1 MKENLTSSVT
11 TSLRGQF
18 LPHSRD
24 LEMPPARDQAEA
36 FSVRLVL
43 LLTAAFLLF
52 LILPLALTA
61 LSGSLEQTV
70 IPSYQAGTETITLA
84 PAAGWQIQN
93 VLPRG
98 ESPLTAEA
106 GAQGVLVDADALPAD
121 ELQQLQLLC
130 RDQSGRTVSILCSL
144 LRERSGTVT
153 VRSYPLEGERFGV
166 SYLHTFA
173 NNA

>member
-18 LPHSRD
+18 LPHSRE

-43 LLTAAFLLF
+43 LLTATFLLF
-52 LILPLALTA
+52 LILPLALTV

-84 PAAGWQIQN
+84 PAAGWQIQD

-98 ESPLTAEA
+98 RAP
-106 GAQGVLVDADALPAD
+106 
-121 ELQQLQLLC
+121 
-130 RDQSGRTVSILCSL
+130 
-144 LRERSGTVT
+144 
-153 VRSYPLEGERFGV
+153 
-166 SYLHTFA
+166 
-173 NNA
+173 